1 MATAVAIFT
10 QNYADAGALQEHS
23 ANLASA
29 IAGIAEDKEKV
40 ADILDKADVGP
51 YAELVGAAIPFLIQL
66 AVNHNRL
73 DINKMSG
80 IQGVMEPAVLASKV
94 QAEMDRKKTEIL
106 RAAKEAREEAEAAA
120 QELANMQAPQQ
131 ELRRVG

>member
-1 MATAVAIFT
+1 MPITPPKPPERKSSNTSSRAKSPAGPAKSKREARTENALGLLEMATAVAIFT

-80 IQGVMEPAVLASKV
+80 IQG
-94 QAEMDRKKTEIL
+94 
-106 RAAKEAREEAEAAA
+106 
-120 QELANMQAPQQ
+120 
-131 ELRRVG
+131 